1 MSLLFLSQFIFSK
14 LNVLPSDAHGC
25 DFSRVK
31 PWYLDGQAQFL
42 RQTVLLSSYETPEMR
57 SLFNKT
63 LVNVQGKVRTEGG
76 YDGELNK
83 VRRGVRQVSL
93 ISSLLQLFFSADVSV
108 AGSNQT
114 FTRFESSS
122 PLAEPDVRFTQFTEK
137 IMPTV
142 LKSAVMKE
150 RTMVVVPSY
159 FDFVRVQAWFR
170 KQGNISFASIS
181 ECVVLPFQSIEN
193 GARLTS
199 FCFSLHLSCN
209 RYSSSQEISRARTSF
224 FKGTKNFLLITE
236 RFHFYR
242 RYRLRGARTYLF
254 YALPDHA
261 LFYPELIAAAFLR
274 RTEGQLADAADDEV
288 VEVEDVQVKAL
299 FSKWDWMKLER
310 IVGTANG
317 KRMLDVQA
325 GESNF
330 SFV

>member
-1 MSLLFLSQFIFSK
+1 MRRPPFSIHRAWSEADFFLL
-14 LNVLPSDAHGC
+14 
-25 DFSRVK
+25 
-31 PWYLDGQAQFL
+31 
-42 RQTVLLSSYETPEMR
+42 LL
-57 SLFNKT
+57 
-63 LVNVQGKVRTEGG
+63 
-76 YDGELNK
+76 
-83 VRRGVRQVSL
+83 
-93 ISSLLQLFFSADVSV
+93 
-108 AGSNQT
+108 
-114 FTRFESSS
+114 
-122 PLAEPDVRFTQFTEK
+122 EP
-137 IMPTV
+137 
-142 LKSAVMKE
+142 
-150 RTMVVVPSY
+150 VV
-159 FDFVRVQAWFR
+159 
-170 KQGNISFASIS
+170 
-181 ECVVLPFQSIEN
+181 
-193 GARLTS
+193 
-199 FCFSLHLSCN
+199 N